1 MRAPTPALKY
11 VITIGITMLIGYAS
25 GMVTRDAIDTWYVT
39 LNKPW
44 FNPPNWIFGPVW
56 SLLYI
61 AMGVAAARVWIK
73 SEGVALRGAM
83 LAYGVQ
89 LLLNAFWSI
98 AFFGM
103 RSPELALVV
112 IIALWLAIVWCLQ
125 RFKAIDRPA
134 AWLLVPYLLWVSFAT
149 LLNVAIVRLN

>member
-1 MRAPTPALKY
+1 MRTPSPALKY

-61 AMGVAAARVWIK
+61 ATVSYTHLDVYKRQTMGCCRPMTQWWWTVF
-73 SEGVALRGAM
+73 AM
-83 LAYGVQ
+83 
-89 LLLNAFWSI
+89 
-98 AFFGM
+98 
-103 RSPELALVV
+103 
-112 IIALWLAIVWCLQ
+112 
-125 RFKAIDRPA
+125 
-134 AWLLVPYLLWVSFAT
+134 
-149 LLNVAIVRLN
+149 